1 MISSRE
7 VPAQRPYLNL
17 FLVSFLLLFFELAC
31 IRWFGSMVVYLTF
44 FTNIVLL
51 ATFLGMS
58 IGCLSASRGRDWV
71 RSVMP
76 LFLVAV
82 ILACG
87 VLWIYSTYGR
97 VMVDVGGQG
106 SPQQVYFG
114 ADYRARDLSSF
125 VVPLELLAAVFFV
138 LIALVF
144 VGLGQVMGRAFDA
157 ARDRLR
163 AYISNILGSLAGI
176 AVFALASYLWT
187 TLLVWFAVVVAIWL
201 YFLRRRTLFQ
211 LYCA

>member
-1 MISSRE
+1 MTPSLSSAE
-7 VPAQRPYLNL
+7 VPTQRPYLDL
-17 FLVSFLLLFFELAC
+17 FLISFLLLFFELAC

-97 VMVDVGGQG
+97 VMVDVGGKG
-106 SPQQVYFG
+106 RLSKCILAPTTGPAISRVSSCPWNCWQQF
-114 ADYRARDLSSF
+114 
-125 VVPLELLAAVFFV
+125 
-138 LIALVF
+138 
-144 VGLGQVMGRAFDA
+144 
-157 ARDRLR
+157 
-163 AYISNILGSLAGI
+163 SL
-176 AVFALASYLWT
+176 Y
-187 TLLVWFAVVVAIWL
+187 
-201 YFLRRRTLFQ
+201 
-211 LYCA
+211 